1 MSDCGE
7 QCAPVVNDR
16 GNCLSS
22 GPCGFIIMSSTHCV
36 RNTAGVGL
44 LAFDGGA
51 KLPLVALPLAPTAAD
66 LDSPRARLAAPPPGF
81 RGCQYL
87 LASESQLW
95 HIAYRQSFLI
105 SAACA
110 FAHETRTHRQA
121 CAGYISA

>member
-1 MSDCGE
+1 M
-7 QCAPVVNDR
+7 VRDR

-22 GPCGFIIMSSTHCV
+22 GPWGLSTMSSTYCV
-36 RNTAGVGL
+36 RKTAGVGL

-66 LDSPRARLAAPPPGF
+66 LDSPRARLAAPPQGF

-95 HIAYRQSFLI
+95 HIAYRQSFLT

-110 FAHETRTHRQA
+110 FAHETQTRIQA
-121 CAGYISA
+121 CAGYMSA